1 MIVEKLDKIIENL
14 KHIADTLAK
23 TEDDLALALKQK
35 SEYRVRLKEA
45 ADILAN
51 LDIITNTPYAKR
63 KWIEGE

>member
-1 MIVEKLDKIIENL
+1 MMDAVDGLNGRIEELEDDIVELAIEIR
-14 KHIADTLAK
+14 K
-23 TEDDLALALKQK
+23 
-35 SEYRVRLKEA
+35 YRDRLEEA